1 MTTVRELRAQLKLIP
16 DQDREIRVEG
26 KPPVVAGLDWP
37 YVNLLPGPY
46 STNDPEDVAEPH
58 G

>member
-1 MTTVRELRAQLKLIP
+1 MTTVREFREQLAKVP
-16 DQDREIRVEG
+16 DQDREIRVQG
-26 KPPVVAGLDWP
+26 KEPVVAGLDWP

-46 STNDPEDVAEPH
+46 STDDPEDVAEPH

>member
-1 MTTVRELRAQLKLIP
+1 MTTVRELRAQLEKQ
-16 DQDREIRVEG
+16 DQDREVRVEG

-37 YVNLLPGPY
+37 YVNLMGGPY
-46 STNDPEDVAEPH
+46 STDDPEDVAEPH